1 MHNVS
6 IKLLCFWLTILCFFV
21 QPIFSFPPKN
31 PIRYSKFNTA
41 VLLQRYYYNQ
51 FHSQNLKSGI
61 SFLVAYHQEFALH
74 RMKQK
79 NFISIGTEY
88 SYRSFS
94 FQSYYF
100 TQDTFRV
107 YDGKMN
113 YTYQVKAQ
121 ELNIPILYKHNFSN
135 EVNDVHG
142 LFISLGYIYRIS
154 LPTKILVNQDGRFID
169 EQTLRPKFKIPVLS
183 PFANSYAQLSLGYQ
197 NNNPNGKMK
206 MFIECVVRYG
216 FSPILLKTNF
226 SANNLFFGN
235 YFLGI
240 NMGFKWRR

>member
-1 MHNVS
+1 MFLGSKKYIQFS
-6 IKLLCFWLTILCFFV
+6 IIGIIYFFH
-21 QPIFSFPPKN
+21 SFYCLPPKN
-31 PIRYSKFNTA
+31 PIRHSKFNTA
-41 VLLQRYYYNQ
+41 ILLQQYYYNT

-74 RMKQK
+74 KMKQK
-79 NFISIGTEY
+79 NFVSIGIEY

-121 ELNIPILYKHNFSN
+121 ECNIPVLYKHNFSN
-135 EVNDVHG
+135 EANDVHG
-142 LFISLGYIYRIS
+142 VFVALGYVYRIN
-154 LPTKILVNQDGRFID
+154 LPANILVNQDGRSI
-169 EQTLRPKFKIPVLS
+169 EETTLRPAFKIPVLS
-183 PFANSYAQLSLGYQ
+183 AYANSYAQFSIGYQ

-206 MFIECVVRYG
+206 IYIEGIVRYG
-216 FSPILLKTNF
+216 FSPIMIKTNF
-226 SANNLFFGN
+226 SASNLFFGN
-235 YFLGI
+235 YFIGI
-240 NMGFKWRR
+240 NVGFKWRR